1 MITQHALDIT
11 DQLVPPSGTRQV
23 DIHQRHQLDAGHE
36 QQRLKTPAP
45 RARKYT
51 CALNATTKRN
61 ATIKTSRCTLCTNA
75 KPVNN
80 F

>member
-36 QQRLKTPAP
+36 QQRLKPPAP